1 MPENPEIIQDE
12 LNQDETSPEETTT
25 EETTPEEEAPK
36 ITYDGIRRRVNGSYQ
51 INKNGMPY
59 HIPNKQC
66 FLDEGKTEEEST
78 AAYAE
83 WKDLWEGVD
92 AYAAEHPDEVT
103 IETPP
108 APPTLDELKEW
119 KLSTLE
125 AAFETRVSGSFECS
139 QGYPMQFN
147 RSDCVA
153 VQGAVELLKATGG
166 AAGYLTDANDVT
178 HYDVPLATVQAV
190 LVEMLGAY
198 SQCHSHK
205 QELRAQITAA
215 EDEAALD
222 AVIIAWP
229 I

>member
-1 MPENPEIIQDE
+1 MPETQ
-12 LNQDETSPEETTT
+12 
-25 EETTPEEEAPK
+25 EA
-36 ITYDGIRRRVNGSYQ
+36 TYSNIHRRVDGSYQ

-108 APPTLDELKEW
+108 PPPTLEELKTQ
-119 KLSTLE
+119 KLNALE
-125 AAFETRVSGSFECS
+125 QAFTSRVSGSFVCS

-153 VQGAVELLKATGG
+153 VQGAIELLQATGT
-166 AAGYLTDANDVT
+166 AEGYLTDANDVT
-178 HYDVPLATVQAV
+178 HYDVPLETMQAV

-215 EDEAALD
+215 ADEAALD
-222 AVIIAWP
+222 AVIISWP

>member
-1 MPENPEIIQDE
+1 MPETQ
-12 LNQDETSPEETTT
+12 
-25 EETTPEEEAPK
+25 EA
-36 ITYDGIRRRVNGSYQ
+36 TYSNIHRRVDGSYQ
-51 INKNGMPY
+51 IDKTGMPC
-59 HIPNKQC
+59 HIPNEQS
-66 FLDEGKTEEEST
+66 FLNEGKTPEE
-78 AAYAE
+78 AAKAYAA

-178 HYDVPLATVQAV
+178 HYDVTLETMQAV

-205 QELRAQITAA
+205 QELRTQITAA
-215 EDEAALD
+215 ADEAALD
-222 AVIIAWP
+222 AVIISWP